1 MHERNL
7 FWDAASRTF
16 VNKGQFFMN
25 RAPGGEAAHES
36 VVLPDKKVPRMG
48 MACRGDAAHVLST
61 PAASVMR
68 TLTPKKSRIGGGGW
82 ESQVLENRI
91 RQFEAES
98 EPPSPDDGA
107 PSSIT
112 RDLLA
117 RLPEIPSPRPA
128 LPSRQIRRQ
137 ARSMLVL
144 HERSIHARFLS
155 PPPR

>member
-36 VVLPDKKVPRMG
+36 VVLPEMKVPRMG
-48 MACRGDAAHVLST
+48 MASKGDAAHVLST

-82 ESQVLENRI
+82 ESQVLQNRI

-98 EPPSPDDGA
+98 QPPPSSS
-107 PSSIT
+107 SSIT

-128 LPSRQIRRQ
+128 PMLHSRQIRRQ
-137 ARSMLVL
+137 AHGMIEL

-155 PPPR
+155 PTG